1 MDVNGNWQNYLLFT
15 WWLVLSNTFHSCYS
29 PLATLWVSKTSWE
42 MSLVIVRCELLPG
55 KALGGLVQFF
65 EENLAVSTPA
75 SWLPVKPHCY
85 DQTKTSKTIPH
96 FSKQGSSLKLQLRA
110 WGSFCLEF
118 LCPLV
123 ITSQYISCHCHLS
136 KHRLAIH
143 AEATGGKPIILLIMS
158 KQQKLLRL
166 ESSYCISSTNIG
178 QTCTGIKPIN
188 TRNADSPVINT
199 RKCLRYKDQTL
210 FKFVTFY

>member
-1 MDVNGNWQNYLLFT
+1 MSFSYHISIYF
-15 WWLVLSNTFHSCYS
+15 LSLSSF
-29 PLATLWVSKTSWE
+29 
-42 MSLVIVRCELLPG
+42 
-55 KALGGLVQFF
+55 
-65 EENLAVSTPA
+65 
-75 SWLPVKPHCY
+75 
-85 DQTKTSKTIPH
+85 QT
-96 FSKQGSSLKLQLRA
+96 Q
-110 WGSFCLEF
+110 
-118 LCPLV
+118 
-123 ITSQYISCHCHLS
+123 
-136 KHRLAIH
+136 RLAIH